1 MVENGLEI
9 GMTNIIGLI
18 GIGAVG
24 PWQIA
29 LVVILVLVLFGKGKI
44 SGIMGDLGK
53 GITSFKKGLK
63 DEGNEAV
70 DAAEEAI
77 DVTPKKE
84 KDKSK
89 K

>member
-1 MVENGLEI
+1 
-9 GMTNIIGLI
+9 MTSIFGLI

-29 LVVILVLVLFGKGKI
+29 LVVVLVLLLFGKGKI

-63 DEGNEAV
+63 DEVADV
-70 DAAEEAI
+70 KDAADEAI
-77 DVTPKKE
+77 NVTPKKE
-84 KDKSK
+84 KDKS
-89 K
+89 

>member
-1 MVENGLEI
+1 
-9 GMTNIIGLI
+9 MTNIFGLI

-29 LVVILVLVLFGKGKI
+29 LVVVLVLLLFGKGKI

-63 DEGNEAV
+63 DEVADV
-70 DAAEEAI
+70 KDAAEEAI
-77 DVTPKKE
+77 NVTPKKE
-84 KDKSK
+84 KDKS
-89 K
+89 

>member
-1 MVENGLEI
+1 
-9 GMTNIIGLI
+9 MTNFVGLI

-29 LVVILVLVLFGKGKI
+29 LVVVLVLLLFGKGKI

-53 GITSFKKGLK
+53 GITSFKKGLR
-63 DEGNEAV
+63 DEVADAK

-84 KDKSK
+84 KDKS
-89 K
+89 